1 MRIGEMEI
9 IAKTLCRVQ
18 LVNWHFFENE
28 RIALNG
34 STLISGENTSGKSTV
49 LDAIQLVLT
58 TNSRKFNMAANEKG
72 NRDLKGYV
80 RCKVGNED
88 ETYHRKGTVPA
99 NVALEFYEEK
109 TDSYFVLGVHLLSQD
124 EESLVVKRWYA
135 EECRLEDLSF
145 ITGGRP
151 SLAEE
156 FRNKTRRIKYMDTDK
171 AARDRFRH
179 RMGNLDEKFFDIIP
193 KSLAFKPMDN
203 VKQFINKF
211 VLSENRVDVES
222 LRNNISLLDDLE
234 NTLNKTKKQLEALT
248 KILAVFDAIER
259 KDRDLL
265 INDILLKLAD
275 LESVVKS
282 LEEDKRD
289 IELKKQTILG
299 IDERLQTLG
308 KKIHALEDEILNLKV
323 SISNN
328 EAGKLVESL
337 KRHLD
342 ELTGR
347 LREAE
352 GKKRQ
357 LERETQSVAAYVKT
371 VNKNLSQTIDGLKE
385 IGLFLEEGYEE
396 EKNRTIRALEEHF
409 EKEFPGFTDQKARMN
424 VQMDILDQKICDL
437 RQRQKD
443 LEKRKLPY
451 PSATQ
456 RLKSFIEDEYPR
468 QGIQSKVYILSD
480 LLEITDERWRN
491 AVEGYFNTQ
500 KFYLVVEPEYYNVAL
515 RVYDKN
521 RDTIHSA
528 GIINTRR
535 LPQDYEENSKSL
547 AYVVKADNRYAAAY
561 VQYVLG
567 RVIRC
572 DTVRELEEYKIAI
585 TPECMLYQG
594 YVVRHLNPKDYRDPY
609 IGINAY
615 RVQLDNVLEQLER
628 LTGERKALRE
638 ESAKY
643 SEVLEAGRKAS
654 LEMQMLRHNLLAPTQ
669 IGMLHREIA
678 DAKAELK
685 IAEKDPTL
693 IELTAKLNEKEAEL
707 KENKAKRDAAGIER
721 TRLDMEVEGLAR
733 NVAEEENQ
741 IREKKNTVDGLYE
754 TAGAEYAAAQ
764 EKYRQ
769 NRKTKEPRQIFLNF
783 SPQRTQFENERVSL
797 EHRLYEQQVNF
808 NSEFSLDFTTGTVE
822 AARYQDAADK
832 LAKVEIVK
840 HEEEL
845 RSAKADCERIF
856 RSDFLSKMREH
867 IENARQEFKNLN
879 RALENVYYGEDS
891 YYFRITFDKRKE
903 SLYRMIT
910 SEYNMEGE
918 NNLWTS
924 AFEAE
929 YKDEIEDLFA
939 KLMVGDDKGEKVIE
953 EYTDYRSYL
962 DYDIEIRKK
971 NGQRQRFSDIYGEK
985 SGSETQVRYYVAIA
999 ASFYQLYRYGNSVR
1013 LMLLDEAFDKMDDDR
1028 IKSMLEFMNDLKLQ
1042 VIMATPPQK
1051 IEVIGEHVGC
1061 VLTAIREGNRSII
1074 EEYDL

>member
-1 MRIGEMEI
+1 MEI

-456 RLKSFIEDEYPR
+456 RLKSFIEDEYHR

-845 RSAKADCERIF
+845 RSAKADCERIL

-985 SGSETQVRYYVAIA
+985 SGSETQVPYYVAIA

>member
-456 RLKSFIEDEYPR
+456 RLKSFIEDEYHR

-962 DYDIEIRKK
+962 DYDIESRKK

>member
-1 MRIGEMEI
+1 MPVG
-9 IAKTLCRVQ
+9 
-18 LVNWHFFENE
+18 
-28 RIALNG
+28 G
-34 STLISGENTSGKSTV
+34 SL
-49 LDAIQLVLT
+49 
-58 TNSRKFNMAANEKG
+58 F
-72 NRDLKGYV
+72 
-80 RCKVGNED
+80 
-88 ETYHRKGTVPA
+88 YHGWKA
-99 NVALEFYEEK
+99 
-109 TDSYFVLGVHLLSQD
+109 VLGGAGD
-124 EESLVVKRWYA
+124 A
-135 EECRLEDLSF
+135 E
-145 ITGGRP
+145 
-151 SLAEE
+151 
-156 FRNKTRRIKYMDTDK
+156 

-456 RLKSFIEDEYPR
+456 RLKSFIEDEYHR

-721 TRLDMEVEGLAR
+721 TRLVMEVEGLAR

-985 SGSETQVRYYVAIA
+985 SGSETQVPYYVAIA

>member
-456 RLKSFIEDEYPR
+456 RLKSFIEDEYHR

-985 SGSETQVRYYVAIA
+985 SGSETQVPYYVAIA

>member
-1 MRIGEMEI
+1 MEI

-456 RLKSFIEDEYPR
+456 RLKSFIEDEYHR

-985 SGSETQVRYYVAIA
+985 SGSETQVPYYVAIA

>member
-456 RLKSFIEDEYPR
+456 RLKSFIEDEYHR

-929 YKDEIEDLFA
+929 YKDEIEVLFA

-985 SGSETQVRYYVAIA
+985 SGSETQVPYYVAIA

>member
-1 MRIGEMEI
+1 MEI

-234 NTLNKTKKQLEALT
+234 KTLNKTKKQLEALT

-456 RLKSFIEDEYPR
+456 RLKSFIEDEYHR

-985 SGSETQVRYYVAIA
+985 SGSETQVPYYVAIA